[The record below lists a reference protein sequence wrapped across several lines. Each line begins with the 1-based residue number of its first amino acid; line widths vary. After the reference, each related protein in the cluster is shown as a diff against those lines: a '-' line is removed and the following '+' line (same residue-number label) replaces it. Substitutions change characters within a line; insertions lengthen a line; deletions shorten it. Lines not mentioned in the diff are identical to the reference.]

1 MPCDLPSGP
10 SIGDRRLT
18 CANASSAGVQGLL
31 GLAGEWRP
39 RGWDALRSSRSRGA
53 ADGRVGCRK
62 PGFLLGLSW
71 VGPWDVTVIS
81 WEMDGGG
88 WGVKLAGE
96 FSCGSVGL

>member
-31 GLAGEWRP
+31 GLAGGGGQGGGMRCAARV
-39 RGWDALRSSRSRGA
+39 RGVRRTVGLDAEARFSFGVRLGWTW
-53 ADGRVGCRK
+53 GCHRWT
-62 PGFLLGLSW
+62 SM
-71 VGPWDVTVIS
+71 
-81 WEMDGGG
+81 MDGGD

-96 FSCGSVGL
+96 FSCGSVGV